1 VGKFENALAL
11 TLVKEAHLELQQ
23 APNSKTRYDI
33 ALSHLTR
40 IERSIN
46 PKLLEPETKL
56 VLEELKA
63 GLNHQISIGGHRPTL
78 ERLNPRGRLVTAFSR
93 LFTTPMPDSLD
104 DLSKIVAGTRDFSDL
119 LTQEI
124 KSLRVGNDPSATKAT
139 INALKNL
146 LDGTEPLDD
155 YRYRVRSLGLPTT
168 EASTLNNAYKALYIS
183 VVVPR
188 IEVLLEKL
196 KDQTPQRTSV
206 GALPN
211 GKNFYDMR
219 IRQASSL
226 LASEIHILGL
236 NELERLHHRIEVISE
251 KPVGIIFRDTRNSP
265 HNYFPNSDTGRHQY
279 LNGAYGIIEDAVQ
292 YFDIPLKPLT
302 VKAVDSYRSKYATT
316 FDYFGATLHANLSDM
331 KNLPRYEL
339 ASQVR
344 FHSVPGL
351 HLAHEKGGSAYS
363 LTAFSTY
370 LSINPETENLDALL
384 HLIDSTSLM
393 VIDTGIH
400 ALDWSQQR
408 AVDFMIENTALPR
421 ARVVKYVNEVYV
433 EPGRW
438 VLPALGRL
446 TINQLASQYGVDY
459 AAMGKILLSLGPQ
472 PTTVLEK
479 YLVEHSL
486 GDRALMG
493 DQERANQR
501 LRSGLPPRY
510 DVESTSTKRNSN
522 NNDLAEG
529 R

>member
-1 VGKFENALAL
+1 M
-11 TLVKEAHLELQQ
+11 QQ
-23 APNSKTRYDI
+23 APNSKAKYDI
-33 ALSHLTR
+33 ARSHLIR

-46 PKLLEPETKL
+46 PELLDPETKL
-56 VLEELKA
+56 VLQELKA
-63 GLNHQISIGGHRPTL
+63 DLNHQISIGRHRPTV

-93 LFTTPMPDSLD
+93 LFTTPMPNSLD
-104 DLSKIVAGTRDFSDL
+104 DLNKIVTGTREFSEL
-119 LTQEI
+119 LTQET
-124 KSLRVGNDPSATKAT
+124 KSGRVDNDPSATKAT
-139 INALKNL
+139 INALENL

-155 YRYRVRSLGLPTT
+155 YRYRVRSLRLPTT
-168 EASTLNNAYKALYIS
+168 QDNTLNDAYKALYIS

-196 KDQTPQRTSV
+196 KEQTPQRKPIA
-206 GALPN
+206 ALPN
-211 GKNFYDMR
+211 AKDFYNMR
-219 IRQASSL
+219 IRQASDL

-236 NELERLHHRIEVISE
+236 NELERLHRRIEIISE
-251 KPVGIIFRDTRNSP
+251 KPVRDIFRDTRNSP
-265 HNYFPNSDTGRHQY
+265 DNYFPNSDIGRHQY
-279 LNGAYGIIEDAVQ
+279 LNEAYGIIEDAVQ
-292 YFDIPLKPLT
+292 NFDIPLKPLT
-302 VKAVDSYRSKYATT
+302 VKAVDRYRSRYAAT

-363 LTAFSTY
+363 QTSFSAY
-370 LSINPETENLDALL
+370 LSVNPETENLDALL

-400 ALDWSQQR
+400 ALDWSEKR
-408 AVDFMIENTALPR
+408 AVDFMIKNTALPW
-421 ARVVKYVNEVYV
+421 ARVVQYVNEVYV

-446 TINQLASQYGVDY
+446 RIDQLASHYGVDY

-472 PTTVLEK
+472 PTSVLET
-479 YLVEHSL
+479 YLVQNAL
-486 GDRALMG
+486 GDRTLI
-493 DQERANQR
+493 DQKGVEAQEGADQR
-501 LRSGLPPRY
+501 MRSGLPPRY
-510 DVESTSTKRNSN
+510 DVDSTSTKRNSN
-522 NNDLAEG
+522 NSDLAEG